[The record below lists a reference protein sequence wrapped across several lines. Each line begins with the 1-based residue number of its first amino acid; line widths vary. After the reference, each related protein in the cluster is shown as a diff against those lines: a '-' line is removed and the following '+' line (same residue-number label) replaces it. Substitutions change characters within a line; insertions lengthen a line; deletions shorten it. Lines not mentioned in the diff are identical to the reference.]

1 MDGLPQKSLT
11 GTLDPARHMAGN
23 PDEIDGELAP
33 NITPYVKTGIGEW
46 SEDDIVTLLRSRF
59 LPDFDNVQGLMA
71 LVIEGV
77 PEGGY
82 KDMTDADARALCPPS
97 VGQARGSGSAPVSGI
112 ASRAIN
118 DCQGFKRLNNEVSRL
133 LDLVVGSETTETET
147 DRRLCLCLTETEGA
161 EDMGRLGDARGTSR
175 AGGRGKPWLKRA
187 ENILSTET
195 VKP

>member
-1 MDGLPQKSLT
+1 MDGSLPQKSLT

-33 NITPYVKTGIGEW
+33 NITPYIKTGIGEW
-46 SEDDIVTLLRSRF
+46 SEDDIVTLLRRGF

-118 DCQGFKRLNNEVSRL
+118 DC
-133 LDLVVGSETTETET
+133 
-147 DRRLCLCLTETEGA
+147 
-161 EDMGRLGDARGTSR
+161 
-175 AGGRGKPWLKRA
+175 
-187 ENILSTET
+187 
-195 VKP
+195 